1 MGGGVGVSVHGTFR
15 VATERCGGRTAA
27 ARPALRAAD
36 VPAACCRC
44 LRGPLDRRPAGPPAH
59 LSCTTCP
66 PSCRSTVFAMPECA
80 IGLYPDVGGSWF
92 LPRLPGALGLY
103 LALTGARLNVR
114 HSSLRLPPA
123 GCLAGLLRRSCS
135 RLYVPLYAS
144 LPMPAPCC
152 RRGWT
157 CGTRA
162 SPPTTSTHST
172 CLRYAAWGG
181 GRRGRRD
188 GLEEQPPPRCCAI
201 QLGRIYQ
208 ACRPAAHVQVHQSIV
223 RLGAA
228 ASDPGGA
235 AMGRRRTGCHAQR
248 MQRRGSVQHHAR
260 PWALQGCWARCWH
273 PSRRKRCCQ
282 RASWRPSGNSGQ
294 TGWRGC
300 ATGTCVAGPPPT
312 LDRPARVQQQ
322 RPWMRPPA

>member
-123 GCLAGLLRRSCS
+123 GCLAGLLRRSRS

-188 GLEEQPPPRCCAI
+188 GLEEQPPPPLLCHSAWADLSSVSACGSRAGAPVDCA
-201 QLGRIYQ
+201 
-208 ACRPAAHVQVHQSIV
+208 
-223 RLGAA
+223 
-228 ASDPGGA
+228 PG
-235 AMGRRRTGCHAQR
+235 
-248 MQRRGSVQHHAR
+248 
-260 PWALQGCWARCWH
+260 
-273 PSRRKRCCQ
+273 SRRQ
-282 RASWRPSGNSGQ
+282 RPRWGSNGAPAHRLPCPEDAAE
-294 TGWRGC
+294 REC
-300 ATGTCVAGPPPT
+300 ATPRSPLGSAGVLGEVLASFQKKEVLPEGQ
-312 LDRPARVQQQ
+312 LAAIR
-322 RPWMRPPA
+322 